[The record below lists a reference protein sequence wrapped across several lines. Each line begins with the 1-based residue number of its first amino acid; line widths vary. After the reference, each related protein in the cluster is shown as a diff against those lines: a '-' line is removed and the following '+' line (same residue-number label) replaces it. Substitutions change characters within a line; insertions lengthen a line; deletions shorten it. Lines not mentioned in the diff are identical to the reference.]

1 MTLRLGGLWVYNMA
15 NFDILTFLEYYAD
28 KSSVLNNAG
37 KRLPTNAY
45 QNFYQSAQNL
55 TADSD
60 AEQTVSYAY
69 LAYDASG
76 FSSMEA
82 SNITNLTVNIAATAA
97 IIDLTDTAIGGDRL
111 VIASLYLQPIGQDA
125 LSNSASLVSR
135 FIGTIENASV
145 TDTTVTWT
153 VSPAISK
160 QKAQVP
166 SRRIS
171 SDILGRF
178 VTL

>member
-1 MTLRLGGLWVYNMA
+1 MA

-28 KSSVLNNAG
+28 KSSVLNSSS

-60 AEQTVSYAY
+60 IDQSVNFNY
-69 LAYDASG
+69 LAFDASG
-76 FSSMEA
+76 FASTEA
-82 SNITNLTVNIAATAA
+82 ASISDLTINLAATAS
-97 IIDLTDTAIGGDRL
+97 IVDLTDTAIGGDRL
-111 VIASLYLQPIGQDA
+111 VIASLYIQSIGQD
-125 LSNSASLVSR
+125 LFSNSASLVCR
-135 FIGTIENASV
+135 FIGTIDNASLN
-145 TDTTVTWT
+145 DTTVTWT

-171 SDILGRF
+171 SDLMGRF
-178 VTL
+178 IAT

>member
-1 MTLRLGGLWVYNMA
+1 MA

-28 KSSVLNNAG
+28 KSSVLNSSN
-37 KRLPTNAY
+37 KRSPTNAY

-55 TADSD
+55 TADS
-60 AEQTVSYAY
+60 AINQNINFTY
-69 LAYDASG
+69 LAFDANG
-76 FSSMEA
+76 FASTEA
-82 SNITNLTVNIAATAA
+82 ASISDLTINLAATAN

-111 VIASLYLQPIGQDA
+111 VIASLYIQTIGQDTF
-125 LSNSASLVSR
+125 SNAANLVCR
-135 FIGTIENASV
+135 FTGTIENASLN
-145 TDTTVTWT
+145 DTTVTWN

-171 SDILGRF
+171 SDLMGRF
-178 VTL
+178 IYT

>member
-1 MTLRLGGLWVYNMA
+1 MA

-28 KSSVLNNAG
+28 KSSVLNSSS
-37 KRLPTNAY
+37 KRSPTNAY

-60 AEQTVSYAY
+60 IDQSVNFNY
-69 LAYDASG
+69 LAFDASG
-76 FSSMEA
+76 FASTEA
-82 SNITNLTVNIAATAA
+82 ASISDLTINLAATAS

-111 VIASLYLQPIGQDA
+111 VIASLYIQSIGQD
-125 LSNSASLVSR
+125 LFSNSASLVCR
-135 FIGTIENASV
+135 FIGTIDNASLN
-145 TDTTVTWT
+145 DTTVTWT

-171 SDILGRF
+171 SDLMGRF
-178 VTL
+178 IAT

>member
-1 MTLRLGGLWVYNMA
+1 MS

-28 KSSVLNNAG
+28 KSNVLNNAG

-55 TADSD
+55 TADSA

-76 FSSMEA
+76 FASMEA
-82 SNITNLTVNIAATAA
+82 NSITNLTLNIAATAA
-97 IIDLTDTAIGGDRL
+97 IVDLTNTAIGGDRL

-125 LSNSASLVSR
+125 LSNTASLIAR
-135 FIGTIENASV
+135 FTGTIENASV
-145 TDTTVTWT
+145 SDTTVTWT

-171 SDILGRF
+171 SDLLGRF